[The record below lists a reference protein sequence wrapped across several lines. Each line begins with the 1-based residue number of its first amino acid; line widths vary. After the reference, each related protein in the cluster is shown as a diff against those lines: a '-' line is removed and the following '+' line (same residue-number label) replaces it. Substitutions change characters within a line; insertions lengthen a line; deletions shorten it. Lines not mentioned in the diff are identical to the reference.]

1 MSTGESAAKVADK
14 VLVHRG
20 SVFEMRAENVK
31 TVHHR
36 SRSIEIFRL
45 LLIAMVYVIVTSYVL
60 DRFMSFYA
68 FLGDSPRAGLNAMVD
83 GTAARPFVY
92 RVLVPTIV
100 RVGSGVV
107 EKAVP
112 EPLVG
117 RLAGDDAVKR
127 YTRLDDQGRAAEQWT
142 TRKVIR
148 FHFAYVVVFASLVL
162 ALLAGRYLLT
172 VAHIGSGWFRD
183 FAPAIALLFLPPTM
197 SQGAYMYDAPELAF
211 LLGLT
216 ALAIAGRWPAYY
228 LILPFAI
235 LNKESNILLVG
246 TAVALAASSAGWSPR
261 RAASHVGM
269 HALIG
274 LPILIAVRQAFAG
287 NPGSPVEDHI
297 RDNFVFWTNPR
308 SYLDLTQTAAALIPM
323 PGSANIL
330 MIALAAIAVFAGW
343 QSKPAWL
350 RRLTLMMLTLNLP
363 LLLLFSY
370 RDEFRNLS
378 LSFPALFLC
387 AAWVATHLDGWRQ
400 PFAPTANGRHEPF
413 RHRIARWSGFHND
426 VEVTG

>member
-1 MSTGESAAKVADK
+1 MPTTGDRAAKVSDK
-14 VLVHRG
+14 FSYIAAPYSKL
-20 SVFEMRAENVK
+20 RAENVK
-31 TVHHR
+31 TIHH
-36 SRSIEIFRL
+36 SSWPIAIFRL
-45 LLIAMVYVIVTSYVL
+45 LLVAMVYVIVASYVL
-60 DRFMSFYA
+60 DRFMSLYA

-92 RVLVPTIV
+92 RVMVPAIV
-100 RVGSGVV
+100 RVGSSVL
-107 EKAVP
+107 EKTAP
-112 EPLVG
+112 EPLIG

-127 YTRLDDQGRAAEQWT
+127 YTRLDDKGRAELWT
-142 TRKVIR
+142 TRKLIR
-148 FHFAYVVVFASLVL
+148 FHVAYLVVFASLVL

-172 VAHIGSGWFRD
+172 VAHIGSTWFRD

-216 ALAIAGRWPAYY
+216 ALAIAGRWTSYY

-246 TAVALAASSAGWSPR
+246 TAVALAAGSSRWSPR
-261 RAASHVGM
+261 RAGSHAAM

-274 LPILIAVRQAFAG
+274 LPIVIAVRQAFAE
-287 NPGSPVEDHI
+287 NPGTPVEDHL
-297 RDNFVFWTNPR
+297 RDNFVFWTNPK

-323 PGSANIL
+323 PGAANIL

-343 QSKPAWL
+343 LSKPPWL
-350 RRLTLMMLTLNLP
+350 RRLTLVMLTLNLP

-378 LSFPALFLC
+378 LAFPALFLC
-387 AAWVATHLDGWRQ
+387 AAWVASHRDGWKQ
-400 PFAPTANGRHEPF
+400 PRASTANALHEPLL
-413 RHRIARWSGFHND
+413 HRFSRWSGFHND
-426 VEVTG
+426 VEVTA